1 MEDTQSAH
9 STPVVDPAVA
19 VTEHVR
25 IENFERNVES
35 YQDALPGLVFASFHS
50 SPKQFSGVTQG
61 GWVLTINGTAHEQ
74 AGIFGDRKVKR
85 RLIGVDELSMAA
97 PGTPFEV
104 ECFAASRVKTE
115 YLWITNER
123 LAALVPESTGSRPNF
138 SGLCNGNFRSLLALQ
153 LIRSL
158 FSDMHRGYAL
168 GPLYTEAMT
177 TALIAELLNI
187 NQTPAPA
194 VKAPSGKLSS
204 AEMKKLDDFIDAS
217 QHSNLTT
224 DNLAGTLGMPTAGFT
239 KFFKASTN
247 VTPYQYVLDRRVKKA
262 QHLLGFSQRSLA
274 QIAFDCGFSSQSH
287 MTDVFRTRLGT
298 TPGVLRKSGFLN

>member
-1 MEDTQSAH
+1 MEDRHSAQG
-9 STPVVDPAVA
+9 TAVVDPAVA

-123 LAALVPESTGSRPNF
+123 LAALVPESAGGRPDF
-138 SGLCNGNFRSLLALQ
+138 SGLCNGNFRSMLVIQLL
-153 LIRSL
+153 RSL

-187 NQTPAPA
+187 NQTPVQPTIAPL
-194 VKAPSGKLSS
+194 GKLSLD
-204 AEMKKLDDFIDAS
+204 EMRKLDEFIDAS
-217 QHSNLTT
+217 QHSNLTSEA
-224 DNLAGTLGMPTAGFT
+224 LARALGMPTSSFVKYLKATT
-239 KFFKASTN
+239 K
-247 VTPYQYVLDRRVKKA
+247 VTPYQYVLDRRAKKA
-262 QHLLGFSQRSLA
+262 QHLLGFSQKSLA
-274 QIAFDCGFSSQSH
+274 QIAFECGFSSQSH

-298 TPGVLRKSGFLN
+298 TPGVLRKTGFLN